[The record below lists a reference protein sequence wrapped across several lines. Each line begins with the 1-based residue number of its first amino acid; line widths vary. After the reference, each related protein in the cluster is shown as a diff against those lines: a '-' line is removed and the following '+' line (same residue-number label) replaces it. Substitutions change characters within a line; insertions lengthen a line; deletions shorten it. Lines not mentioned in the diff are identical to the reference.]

1 MDCNLM
7 YKPQS
12 TDQNNWLKDWEQ
24 RFSVKQLKINV
35 MPADLPQKAL
45 EFLCNTKYSV
55 PYMSAK

>member
-1 MDCNLM
+1 MSM
-7 YKPQS
+7 PQS